1 MMKKGI
7 SGHVLVIVISL
18 IVAMIGL
25 VLLWI
30 FLQNT
35 AKGGEV
41 FASDI
46 ARSICELLK
55 SRLGILGV
63 GGGC

>member
-1 MMKKGI
+1 MKGV
-7 SGHVLVIVISL
+7 SGHVLVIIISL

-30 FLQNT
+30 FLQNA
-35 AKGGEV
+35 AKGGEG
-41 FASDI
+41 FASDV
-46 ARSICELLK
+46 AKSICELLK
-55 SRLGILGV
+55 NKLGILGV